1 MTGETMKYM
10 MMFWVDESGEVTPD
24 EDAAMMIA
32 VKSWVD
38 EMTARGVMVHGGALR
53 SAGRGGGQQVLEVVQ
68 DEQDLP
74 LAQLADQVVHQG
86 PVPGVLQPEAL
97 RDRGR
102 HQPRVADRRQRH
114 EEDAVRVIAGHLGG
128 QRDAEPGLA
137 AAARPGQ
144 RDQAAGGQQ
153 PSGPRQL
160 MFPADEAGQRSG
172 QATA

>member
-1 MTGETMKYM
+1 MRPGLP
-10 MMFWVDESGEVTPD
+10 F
-24 EDAAMMIA
+24 AAT
-32 VKSWVD
+32 WQP
-38 EMTARGVMVHGGALR
+38 RH
-53 SAGRGGGQQVLEVVQ
+53 GRGGGQQVLEVVQ

-86 PVPGVLQPEAL
+86 TVPGVLQPEAL

-114 EEDAVRVIAGHLGG
+114 EEDAVRVVAGHLGG

-153 PSGPRQL
+153 PSGLRQL